1 VVVPPGRYRLD
12 AETAA
17 GRRTVRG
24 VTEATDAPFSLQALS
39 SSGDVTVEGRS

>member
-1 VVVPPGRYRLD
+1 VVPPGRYRLD

-17 GRRTVRG
+17 GQRTVRG
-24 VTEATDAPFSLQALS
+24 VTEATDAPFTLQALS